1 MRRHAEK
8 ASRLS
13 GRWLNYR
20 SGIKTATCCG
30 AMALLWKCAKRV
42 ERGDASRAW
51 GCGQNRYSD
60 VRSGEC
66 MKTATCDTSGSWQR
80 GEYEEG
86 YLQSLGRIGA
96 AVMKDRF
103 IVPWVEWDERGGQ
116 RWRFSGECGQ
126 ISEVQWRKSEKNAMS
141 LDEREGLG
149 RVEGFAREWQH
160 GLNDA
165 YAIPVRRGLF
175 GRVESARTKRE
186 GTEVN
191 YAHGGQR
198 GRIWSLQLS
207 PSKDLLFSPTKWRA

>member
-1 MRRHAEK
+1 
-8 ASRLS
+8 
-13 GRWLNYR
+13 
-20 SGIKTATCCG
+20 
-30 AMALLWKCAKRV
+30 
-42 ERGDASRAW
+42 
-51 GCGQNRYSD
+51 
-60 VRSGEC
+60 
-66 MKTATCDTSGSWQR
+66 
-80 GEYEEG
+80 
-86 YLQSLGRIGA
+86 
-96 AVMKDRF
+96 
-103 IVPWVEWDERGGQ
+103 
-116 RWRFSGECGQ
+116 
-126 ISEVQWRKSEKNAMS
+126 MS

-207 PSKDLLFSPTKWRA
+207 PSKDLLFSPTK